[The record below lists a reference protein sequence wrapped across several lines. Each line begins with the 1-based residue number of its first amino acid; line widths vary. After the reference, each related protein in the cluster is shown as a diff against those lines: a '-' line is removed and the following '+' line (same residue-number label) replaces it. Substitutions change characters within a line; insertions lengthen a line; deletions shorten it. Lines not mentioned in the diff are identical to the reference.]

1 MRTALSN
8 RISPNQTMTYL
19 QNLWYLFD
27 KGGVMMIALVGAS
40 VLSIAIIIERSLYF
54 YRHRLKE
61 KDLVDTLIAKVT
73 SPASAAQ
80 AAESLRLVS
89 APLARLL
96 EWLLLNYKSQSGEEL
111 EKNLELQAQKILPK
125 LEERLPLL
133 NTLGSIAPLLG
144 LLGTVLGMIQAFSVM
159 ARGDVASASLAGGIS
174 EALLTTAGGLFVA
187 IPCVLAYNI
196 FSRRVDLILSQ
207 MEVESARL
215 IAHLKKNA

>member
-1 MRTALSN
+1 MA
-8 RISPNQTMTYL
+8 YL
-19 QNLWYLFD
+19 HNLWYLFD
-27 KGGVMMIALVGAS
+27 KGGIMMVALVSAS
-40 VLSIAIIIERSLYF
+40 VLSFAIIIERSLYF

-61 KDLVDTLIAKVT
+61 HDLVDQLISKVN
-73 SPASAAQ
+73 SAGTAIE
-80 AAESLRLVS
+80 AARSLRATA

-96 EWLLLNYKSQSGEEL
+96 EWSLLNYKSMSVDEL

-133 NTLGSIAPLLG
+133 NTLGSVSPLMG

-159 ARGDVASASLAGGIS
+159 ARGDVASSSLAGGIS